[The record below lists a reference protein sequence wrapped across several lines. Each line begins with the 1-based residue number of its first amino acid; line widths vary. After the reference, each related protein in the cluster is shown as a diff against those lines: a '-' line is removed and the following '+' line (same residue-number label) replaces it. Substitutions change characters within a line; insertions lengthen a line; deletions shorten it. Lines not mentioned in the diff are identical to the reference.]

1 MDAYDWKHRLRH
13 ISLLAAT
20 LLVNL
25 CRGIFLCSQKT
36 SNNMANLS
44 MNGCDLCDVGN
55 IMRVVQHNATAQLG
69 PLNNL

>member
-1 MDAYDWKHRLRH
+1 MDAYDRKHRLRYV
-13 ISLLAAT
+13 SLPAAT

-25 CRGIFLCSQKT
+25 CR
-36 SNNMANLS
+36 
-44 MNGCDLCDVGN
+44 GCDLCDVGN